1 MVPAAELPFET
12 ASWGRRILALVID
25 WLASN
30 LVVVAIL
37 GPNGWSTS
45 RGSGFY
51 ALGVFV
57 VESSFFMALLGGS
70 FGQLATRLRVV
81 RVDGS
86 RRPLN
91 LLMAMSRQ
99 VLVCLVIPPI
109 VFRPDG
115 RGLHDLATGS
125 VTVPLA
131 VLRLPDG
138 ARG

>member
-1 MVPAAELPFET
+1 VPVADLPFET
-12 ASWGRRILALVID
+12 ASWGHRILALVVD
-25 WLASN
+25 WFASN
-30 LVVVAIL
+30 LVVVAFL
-37 GPNGWSTS
+37 GPGGWSTS

-57 VESSFFMALLGGS
+57 LESAFFMALLGGS

-91 LLMAMSRQ
+91 LLMALLRQ
-99 VLVCLVIPPI
+99 VLICLVIPPL

-131 VLRLPDG
+131 VLRLPG
-138 ARG
+138 PGRG

>member
-1 MVPAAELPFET
+1 MPVTELPFET
-12 ASWGRRILALVID
+12 ASWGHRTLALAVD

-37 GPNGWSTS
+37 GPGGWSTS

-51 ALGVFV
+51 ALAVFV
-57 VESSFFMALLGGS
+57 AESAFFMALLGGS

-91 LLMAMSRQ
+91 LLKALLRQ
-99 VLVCLVIPPI
+99 VLVCLVIPPL

-115 RGLHDLATGS
+115 RGVHDLATGS
-125 VTVPLA
+125 ATVPLA
-131 VLRLPDG
+131 VLRLPG
-138 ARG
+138 PGRG

>member
-1 MVPAAELPFET
+1 VPVAELPFET
-12 ASWGRRILALVID
+12 ASWGHRILALVVD

-30 LVVVAIL
+30 LVVVAVL
-37 GPNGWSTS
+37 GPSGWSTN
-45 RGSGFY
+45 RASGFY
-51 ALGVFV
+51 ALATFV

-91 LLMAMSRQ
+91 LLTALLRQ
-99 VLVCLVIPPI
+99 VLVCLVIPPL

-125 VTVPLA
+125 ATVPLA
-131 VLRLPDG
+131 VLRLPG
-138 ARG
+138 SGRG